1 MEGGDSYG
9 ITECDAFYYCGDGL
23 LVSTSE
29 YELAWGGTCQRECDS
44 SFYGLDF
51 VTCTSS
57 TNSTIT
63 MLTTKYEAILEGC
76 THACD
81 GGMVVIR
88 GGSTASAQGGP
99 VHIYGRDSL
108 SGSENAQG
116 GLIEI
121 RSGASTSDGGAIDMI
136 TGHSTGTASGALK
149 VGSGVGTSSATSGTV
164 DVFSGTTCTGDSG
177 AVTVN
182 TGAAET
188 GTAGNL
194 NLKIGDSGTGAGGD
208 IILEAGDTTGDGAVG
223 GDVWLY
229 GGNGGNSTYSAGG
242 VGGAITI
249 LGGTGATG
257 TTAAI
262 GGSVSINGG
271 EGASGAVNGDVNI
284 GLTSYAVTIG
294 PVDHT
299 KAVTVNGLLDANTL
313 RIGGG
318 AIISK
323 HQSMVSGSEDPPL
336 LQPAQSWYQDF
347 GVAGATLGDIVMV
360 SFDQSLGDTGAQLTA
375 SVLQSGWVR
384 VVIYN
389 PGVGAGTLDLAA
401 GIFRFTVIQYS

>member
-1 MEGGDSYG
+1 MGIETEKSGESGETSGIFLATGITTVGTSGQVSVKTGAASGGAGGAITVAVGTGDTGNGGSLYLSSGDTTAESATGGTLTLHAGDGQATSGGAGRGLVLEGGDSYG
-9 ITECDAFYYCGDGL
+9 TTDCDAFYYCGDGL
-23 LVSTSE
+23 LVSTNE
-29 YELAWGGTCQRECDS
+29 YELAWGGTCKRECDS

-57 TNSTIT
+57 TNSTVT

-108 SGSENAQG
+108 SGSENAEG

-121 RSGASTSDGGAIDMI
+121 RSGASTSNGGAINMI
-136 TGHSTGTASGALK
+136 TGHSTGTTSGALK

-177 AVTVN
+177 AVTMH

-194 NLKIGDSGTGAGGD
+194 NLKIGDSGTG
-208 IILEAGDTTGDGAVG
+208 
-223 GDVWLY
+223 
-229 GGNGGNSTYSAGG
+229 GG
-242 VGGAITI
+242 V
-249 LGGTGATG
+249 
-257 TTAAI
+257 
-262 GGSVSINGG
+262 
-271 EGASGAVNGDVNI
+271 GASGAVNGDVYI
-284 GLTSYAVTIG
+284 GLASYAVTIG

-299 KAVTVNGLLDANTL
+299 KTV
-313 RIGGG
+313 
-318 AIISK
+318 
-323 HQSMVSGSEDPPL
+323 
-336 LQPAQSWYQDF
+336 
-347 GVAGATLGDIVMV
+347 
-360 SFDQSLGDTGAQLTA
+360 
-375 SVLQSGWVR
+375 
-384 VVIYN
+384 
-389 PGVGAGTLDLAA
+389 
-401 GIFRFTVIQYS
+401 